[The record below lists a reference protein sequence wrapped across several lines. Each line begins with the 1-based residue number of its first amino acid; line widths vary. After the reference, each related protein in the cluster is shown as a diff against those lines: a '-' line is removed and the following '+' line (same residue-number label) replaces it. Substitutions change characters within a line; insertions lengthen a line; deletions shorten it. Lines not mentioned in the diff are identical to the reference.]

1 MEISHFHGYFC
12 SFMDFFFFPLP
23 GLIQGK
29 MPHFLHTRDLEGLYL
44 CWGLV
49 SPAKEWQ
56 FMSIHGAT
64 EPKSE

>member
-1 MEISHFHGYFC
+1 
-12 SFMDFFFFPLP
+12 MDIFALSWIFFFFPLP